1 VRVVVTASRSWTN
14 AAKVRDR
21 LSRLPSGT
29 TIVHGGAP
37 GGDTIVDAE
46 ARALG
51 FTVEVWPADWARYGR
66 GAGVIR
72 NLDMLDSTPGR
83 SIAGTKKAYVMAEI
97 GFDEFER
104 RIDTILD
111 PPPKPDLVVAFWDG
125 ESRGTKHTIDSAE
138 RRELPVDVI
147 RDPFP
152 KGCL

>member
-1 VRVVVTASRSWTN
+1 VRVVITASRSWTN

-37 GGDTIVDAE
+37 GGDTLVDAE

-51 FTVEVWPADWARYGR
+51 FTVEVWPADWERYGR

-72 NLDMLDSTPGR
+72 NLDMLDSTRGAR
-83 SIAGTKKAYVMAEI
+83 YVTAES
-97 GFDEFER
+97 ER
-104 RIDTILD
+104 RVDAILD

-138 RRELPVDVI
+138 RRGLPVDVI
-147 RDPFP
+147 VDPLP